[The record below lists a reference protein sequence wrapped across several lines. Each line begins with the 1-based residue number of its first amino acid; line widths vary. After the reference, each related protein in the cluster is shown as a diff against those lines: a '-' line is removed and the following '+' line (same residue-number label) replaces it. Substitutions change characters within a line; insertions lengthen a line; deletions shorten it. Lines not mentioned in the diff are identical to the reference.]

1 MQKPLLYNHREN
13 VFLKRRGTNGLSR
26 QRKTL
31 NHMWLKSAEEIVFTE
46 PITSETWADA
56 NKRFMI
62 NV

>member
-1 MQKPLLYNHREN
+1 MC
-13 VFLKRRGTNGLSR
+13 FSRRGTNGLSR

>member
-13 VFLKRRGTNGLSR
+13 VFLKRRGTNGRSR

-31 NHMWLKSAEEIVFTE
+31 HHMWLKSAENIVFTE
-46 PITSETWADA
+46 PIASETWADA
-56 NKRFMI
+56 NKRSMI